1 MSATAAAFVTT
12 RQGRIRYEHYEIV
25 AETAGSCPM
34 CGAATLAHVPHACAK
49 PDFDH
54 TAHAVRPRHRPLESA
69 SFPFFI
75 HPGLL
80 WRFEERVY
88 RCTNGAPNYVQSREA
103 FYAMVEAGMLEEVPY
118 ANE

>member
-1 MSATAAAFVTT
+1 MGATAAAVVTT
-12 RQGRIRYEHYEIV
+12 RQGRIRYEYYEIV

-54 TAHAVRPRHRPLESA
+54 PAHAVRPRHRPLESA

-103 FYAMVEAGMLEEVPY
+103 FYAMVEAGILEEVPY

>member
-1 MSATAAAFVTT
+1 MGAEAAAVITS
-12 RQGRIRYEHYEIV
+12 QPGRIRYDHYETV
-25 AETAGSCPM
+25 PSAAGPCPM